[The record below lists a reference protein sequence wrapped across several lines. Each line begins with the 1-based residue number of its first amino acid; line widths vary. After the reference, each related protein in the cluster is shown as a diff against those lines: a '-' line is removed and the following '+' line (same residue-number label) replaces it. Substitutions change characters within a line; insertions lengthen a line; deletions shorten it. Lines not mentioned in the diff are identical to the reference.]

1 MKPEKQRL
9 IHDLMNDGGE
19 DTRRTEIMLTGGRIL
34 RRRRQVR
41 HAMQALTVLG
51 VAAFAALCLQQWSAR
66 NPSVIV
72 EVPKPPAL
80 ATDSTYV
87 QLLSDDELLAL
98 FPDVPVGLATL
109 SDGRKK
115 LIFPRPGD
123 EARFVRHL

>member
-19 DTRRTEIMLTGGRIL
+19 VARRTEILLTGGRIL

-51 VAAFAALCLQQWSAR
+51 VAALAALCLQQWSAR
-66 NPSVIV
+66 KPSVIV
-72 EVPKPPAL
+72 EQPKPPTL
-80 ATDSTYV
+80 AKDSTDV
-87 QLLSDDELLAL
+87 QRLCDDELLAL
-98 FPDVPVGLATL
+98 FPDTPVALATL

-123 EARFVRHL
+123 EARFIRHL

>member
-19 DTRRTEIMLTGGRIL
+19 DARREETLLAGGRVL
-34 RRRRQVR
+34 RHRRHVR
-41 HAMQALTVLG
+41 HAKQALAVLG
-51 VAAFAALCLQQWSAR
+51 IAALAALCVQQWTAHK
-66 NPSVIV
+66 PSVV
-72 EVPKPPAL
+72 TV
-80 ATDSTYV
+80 ATNVSPSTAATA
-87 QLLSDDELLAL
+87 QIHRLTDDELLAL

-123 EARFVRHL
+123 EARFIRHL

>member
-19 DTRRTEIMLTGGRIL
+19 DARREETLLAGGRVL
-34 RRRRQVR
+34 RHKRHVR
-41 HAMQALTVLG
+41 HAKQALAVFGIAVL
-51 VAAFAALCLQQWSAR
+51 ATLCVQQWTAR
-66 NPSVIV
+66 KPSVV
-72 EVPKPPAL
+72 TV
-80 ATDSTYV
+80 ATKVSPSTAV
-87 QLLSDDELLAL
+87 TAQIHRLSDEELLAL

-123 EARFVRHL
+123 EARFIRHL

>member
-19 DTRRTEIMLTGGRIL
+19 DARRTETLLTGVRVL
-34 RRRRQVR
+34 RRRRHLR
-41 HAMQALTVLG
+41 HAKQALAVLG
-51 VAAFAALCLQQWSAR
+51 IAALAALCVQQWLPR
-66 NPSVIV
+66 NPLIV
-72 EVPKPPAL
+72 ARPPQVPPA
-80 ATDSTYV
+80 AVASTGV
-87 QLLSDDELLAL
+87 HRLTDDELLAM

-123 EARFVRHL
+123 EARFIRHL